1 MTAGPA
7 RGELL
12 ITPHR
17 PAEELFG
24 LGPIEV
30 SGDTARGSMTTVAWM
45 TDAAGRPSAGM
56 LGVLLDDVVG
66 QATLTARPEG
76 CWPVTT
82 ELSIDVLGGL
92 PADGTVLV
100 AESEL
105 LVGGER
111 AGTARGEVRGP
122 AGRLL
127 AVATVTTHYVP
138 GIPAFADEPSPA
150 PSAPPFARHLH
161 EALCAVLEV
170 RPGGGAVIELP
181 PGPAV
186 ENAGGR
192 GHGGVL
198 AAVADVVAAAAV
210 DDEEAPLRTTGLRV
224 AYLRPAVLDGPL
236 VLTAS
241 VVHRGRSTALTR
253 VDVLGGDGRVCAAA
267 SVTAGVDDDCP
278 NP

>member
-1 MTAGPA
+1 MSTTTGSA
-7 RGELL
+7 RGPLL

-30 SGDTARGSMTTVAWM
+30 SGDTARGSMTTAAWM

-66 QATLTARPEG
+66 QATLTARPDG

-82 ELSIDVLGGL
+82 ELSIDVLISP

-111 AGTARGEVRGP
+111 AGTARGEVRDPVGH
-122 AGRLL
+122 LL
-127 AVATVTTHYVP
+127 ALATATTHYVSGVP
-138 GIPAFADEPSPA
+138 ELGREPAPA
-150 PSAPPFARHLH
+150 PSVPPSSSHLH
-161 EALCAVLEV
+161 GALHGVLDTRPDDGAVL
-170 RPGGGAVIELP
+170 ELP
-181 PGPAV
+181 PGPTV

-198 AAVADVVAAAAV
+198 AALADVVAAAAV
-210 DDEEAPLRTTGLRV
+210 DDHGAPLRTTGLRV
-224 AYLRPAVLDGPL
+224 TYLRPAVLDGPL
-236 VLTAS
+236 RFTAS
-241 VVHRGRSTALTR
+241 TVHRGRTTALTR
-253 VDVLGGDGRVCAAA
+253 VDVTRADGRLCAAA
-267 SVTAGVDDDCP
+267 SVTAGEP
-278 NP
+278 RE